1 MLEILVV
8 IAIFI
13 LIICALIFLRINK
26 INSGNELK
34 EISNIMSGFEKNFA
48 ALDSAT
54 KDEFAR
60 NREEFNRSGKDGR
73 EELSTAFKRFGDLMI
88 DRIGS
93 VASRQK
99 EQLDIFSEQLQTLTK
114 SNEERLEKMRLTV
127 EGKLTSL
134 QEDNNQKL
142 EKMRQTVDEKLH
154 ETLERRLGESFQIV
168 SDRLEKVQEGLGEMK
183 DLATG
188 VGDLKKVLSN
198 VKTRGMIGEYQLK
211 NILEQIL
218 TPEQYGENVKTSSDG
233 EGFVEFA
240 VKLPGRS
247 DPDKP
252 VWLPIDSK
260 FPIENYHALNDA
272 YDVGDVDQISKVKK
286 KLTDS
291 IKLFAKDIRDKYIDP
306 PNTTD
311 FAIMFLPVE
320 GLYAEIL
327 REPSVFE
334 ILQKEYKIII
344 TGPTTLSALLNSLQM
359 GFRTLAIEKRSSEVW
374 EILGAVKTE
383 FGKFGDILDK
393 TQKKLQETSNVI
405 NQAGVR
411 SRAIERKL
419 KDVQSLPADK
429 SAGLLDDN
437 FDMEFEE

>member
-1 MLEILVV
+1 MVETLVI
-8 IAIFI
+8 IAIVI
-13 LIICALIFLRINK
+13 LIVSILIFLKINK
-26 INSGNELK
+26 NGSGGELT
-34 EISNIMSGFEKNFA
+34 EISNALTGFERNLA

-60 NREEFNRSGKDGR
+60 NREESNKNAKDGR
-73 EELSTAFKRFGDLMI
+73 EELSSAFKRFGDLMI
-88 DRIGS
+88 DRISS

-99 EQLDIFSEQLQTLTK
+99 DQLDIFSEQLHTLTK
-114 SNEERLEKMRLTV
+114 SNEERLENMRRTV
-127 EGKLTSL
+127 ESKLTSL
-134 QEDNNQKL
+134 QEDNNRKL

-198 VKTRGMIGEYQLK
+198 VKTRGMIGEYQLES
-211 NILEQIL
+211 ILEQIL
-218 TPEQYGENVKTSSDG
+218 TPKQYGKNVKTSSDG
-233 EGFVEFA
+233 DGFVEFA

-247 DPDKP
+247 EPDKP

-260 FPIENYHALNDA
+260 FPIENYHALNEA
-272 YDVGDVDQISKVKK
+272 YDIGDADQIGKVKK

-291 IKLFAKDIRDKYIDP
+291 IKVFAKSIRDKYIDP

-334 ILQKEYKIII
+334 TLQKEYKIII

-359 GFRTLAIEKRSSEVW
+359 GFRTLAIEKRTSEVW

-383 FGKFGDILDK
+383 FGRFGDLLDK

-405 NQAGVR
+405 SEAGVR

-419 KDVQSLPADK
+419 KDVQSLPASE
-429 SAGLLDDN
+429 SAGLLDDK
-437 FDMEFEE
+437 FDMDYE